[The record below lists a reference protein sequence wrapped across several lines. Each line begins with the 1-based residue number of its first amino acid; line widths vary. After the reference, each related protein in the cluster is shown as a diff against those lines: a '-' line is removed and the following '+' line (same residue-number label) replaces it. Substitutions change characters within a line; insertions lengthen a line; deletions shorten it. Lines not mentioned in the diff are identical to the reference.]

1 MDELISHLKKNP
13 ATQNIPI
20 VVLAGRKT
28 ASDTEPEEKRGD
40 FTIFKDIAIEEQME
54 KALKARWAN
63 PKQPTDNISQGSTPP
78 ARSFAGPQDL
88 PPITSDKPPRDHR
101 RVVGGKRA
109 GGERPHAHHLRRS
122 LARTLCAEENS
133 QPRRR

>member
-1 MDELISHLKKNP
+1 MQDEVTMARVALVVDDSMLIRHTVCRFLEVRGFAVESATNGQDALEILQTLLPDVIITDLIMPKMDGRELISHLKKNP

-54 KALKARWAN
+54 KALKAA
-63 PKQPTDNISQGSTPP
+63 
-78 ARSFAGPQDL
+78 L
-88 PPITSDKPPRDHR
+88 
-101 RVVGGKRA
+101 
-109 GGERPHAHHLRRS
+109 GESETTH
-122 LARTLCAEENS
+122 
-133 QPRRR
+133 